1 MESEFDSGDLHV
13 CDGDQKRGGAHLAD
27 SINES
32 TSICVYIMFTVVA
45 FRTFQSVMRNRGQ
58 DVTSCP
64 SKEW

>member
-1 MESEFDSGDLHV
+1 M

-27 SINES
+27 WINES

-58 DVTSCP
+58 VVTSCP